1 MQDARD
7 LEGTMTRQ
15 SVLATGPE
23 ASDWWCFGSGDE
35 PARES
40 FSAGGR
46 SLAASRKPAAA
57 PGLRTFDLLPG
68 NPPKNP

>member
-1 MQDARD
+1 
-7 LEGTMTRQ
+7 MTRQ

-46 SLAASRKPAAA
+46 SLAASR
-57 PGLRTFDLLPG
+57 
-68 NPPKNP
+68 NPVGAQ